1 MPHQLTSTSAATRWA
16 RPLALSVW
24 LSAAVLV
31 AFGGAITTLRAGMA
45 IDGWWVLDRGAGDH
59 FLLAYPLEKWF
70 ATSGTFAEHTH
81 RLVGVLVGLLSIAYA
96 LLRTFEKP
104 RSGFK
109 LALAWSGLL
118 AVCLQGAVGGFRVLE
133 NSPELAFLHGAL
145 AQLVFALLGAN
156 VVVSAAAWNSSAG
169 TAARDGVGRLARTA
183 WLTAAVLYL
192 QIVLGAWL
200 RHAGVELALTLHI
213 VVAAFATGAVVS
225 LARSLRRASA
235 HAAQLAALGARLAA
249 LLVAQLALGLTT
261 LAAIFVVSGG
271 FTAEVSGAETLSAT
285 LHVLVGA
292 LLLQQTVAAAMW
304 CSQLAGA
311 GAAQSSAASSAP
323 SSVVNSGVNSA
334 AGEPSGVRWGGAR

>member
-118 AVCLQGAVGGFRVLE
+118 AVCLQGSVGGFRVLE

-169 TAARDGVGRLARTA
+169 TAARD
-183 WLTAAVLYL
+183 L

>member
-1 MPHQLTSTSAATRWA
+1 MSQQLPSTGAATRWA

-70 ATSGTFAEHTH
+70 ASSGAFAEHTH

-96 LLRTFEKP
+96 VLRSVEKP
-104 RSGFK
+104 RSGAK
-109 LALAWSGLL
+109 LALAWAGLL
-118 AVCLQGAVGGFRVLE
+118 AVCVQGAVGGFRVLE

-156 VVVSAAAWNSSAG
+156 VVVSAASWSASSGSAAG
-169 TAARDGVGRLARTA
+169 APSGADVRRLARA
-183 WLTAAVLYL
+183 SWWTAAAIYA

-200 RHAGVELALTLHI
+200 RHTGVEIALTLHI
-213 VVAAFATGAVVS
+213 VVAAFATVAVVS
-225 LARSLRRASA
+225 LARNLRRASA
-235 HAAQLAALGARLAA
+235 SAPKLAVLSRRLVA
-249 LLVAQLALGLTT
+249 LLLAQLALGLAT

-285 LHVLVGA
+285 LHVLFGA

-304 CSQLAGA
+304 CAHLGRAT
-311 GAAQSSAASSAP
+311 AAARVETSNASPLHWEAA
-323 SSVVNSGVNSA
+323 
-334 AGEPSGVRWGGAR
+334 R